1 MLISEICF
9 LPVPVVLDS
18 SFAFNDPLAS
28 EEMIIDDSM
37 TTAAVVAAMADF
49 HLVDE

>member
-9 LPVPVVLDS
+9 LPDPVTLDS
-18 SFAFNDPLAS
+18 SFAFNDPLPS
-28 EEMIIDDSM
+28 EEMIIDDRM
-37 TTAAVVAAMADF
+37 TSAAVVAAMPDF

>member
-9 LPVPVVLDS
+9 LPVPVTLGS
-18 SFAFNDPLAS
+18 SFAFNEPLPS

-37 TTAAVVAAMADF
+37 TTAAVVAAMPDF

>member
-1 MLISEICF
+1 MISEICF
-9 LPVPVVLDS
+9 LPVPVMLDS
-18 SFAFNDPLAS
+18 SFALNDPLAS

-37 TTAAVVAAMADF
+37 TTAAVVAAMLDF

>member
-1 MLISEICF
+1 MISEICF
-9 LPVPVVLDS
+9 LPVPVMLDS

-37 TTAAVVAAMADF
+37 TTATVVAAMADF